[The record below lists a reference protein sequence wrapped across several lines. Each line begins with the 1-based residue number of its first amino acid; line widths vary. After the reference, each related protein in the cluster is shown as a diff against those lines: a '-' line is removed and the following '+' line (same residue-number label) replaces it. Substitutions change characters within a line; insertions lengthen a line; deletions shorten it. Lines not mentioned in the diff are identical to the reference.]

1 MPDGFAINITII
13 IKEKKKMSLTKVF
26 AAFKKIGSFF
36 KETFSY
42 STELQQKVEENPAD
56 YCLLDYVMDYYIY
69 ACRETKSENTIKT
82 YKNYQ
87 NKYFQGIRYHR
98 LSSLTPAL
106 IQGAIWDELS
116 SGKSEKTV
124 KNAFYFLKSVLNYAV
139 ENQFMKEPLDLSDV
153 KVKLTPYQVELFV
166 PSEEEAKNDDTG
178 VEVKIEETTE

>member
-26 AAFKKIGSFF
+26 AAFKKIGNFF

-42 STELQQKVEENPAD
+42 STEPQESIDSILD
-56 YCLLDYVMDYYIY
+56 YCLLEYVMDYYID
-69 ACRETKSENTIKT
+69 ACTKTKSENTIKT

-139 ENQFMKEPLDLSDV
+139 ENQYMKEPLDLSDV
-153 KVKLTPYQVELFV
+153 KVKLRFV
-166 PSEEEAKNDDTG
+166 PSEEEVQSDDTG
-178 VEVKIEETTE
+178 VDVQTVKETTE

>member
-1 MPDGFAINITII
+1 MPDGFAININITII

-26 AAFKKIGSFF
+26 EAFKKIGNFF

-42 STELQQKVEENPAD
+42 STELQQKVEEDPAD
-56 YCLLDYVMDYYIY
+56 YCLLEYVMDYYID
-69 ACRETKSENTIKT
+69 ACTKTKSENTIKT

-106 IQGAIWDELS
+106 IQEAIWDELS

-124 KNAFYFLKSVLNYAV
+124 KNAFYFLKSVLNHAV
-139 ENQFMKEPLDLSDV
+139 EKQYMKEPLDLSDV
-153 KVKLTPYQVELFV
+153 KVKLQFV
-166 PSEEEAKNDDTG
+166 PSEEEVQSDDSG
-178 VEVKIEETTE
+178 VEVQIEETAE